1 MIGYV
6 VIKLVKIVEDRGIID
21 GGVAIA
27 ARMAAKALTRVID
40 TVMTSTNG

>member
-6 VIKLVKIVEDRGIID
+6 VIEIVKIIKDRGVID
-21 GGVAIA
+21 DRITIA

-40 TVMTSTNG
+40 TVMASMNG